1 MKITSKFL
9 LGTIIIFAAV
19 SCNTSNSSSSDAP
32 SSESNTDLYK
42 RLYDQSRELG
52 DMQTA
57 ATALQMLLLHDT
69 ANMEYMDSL
78 SRIYLNGG
86 MIEPGLAL
94 GEKVIKRNP
103 ENYGLLA
110 LVAAG
115 RAYNGQLDEAMNAYE
130 LLHEEEK
137 LYIHLYQMATIEAN
151 RQNLSNAI
159 KQLNTIVK
167 DRESVEMMDVRTAD
181 GGTQKVRVRAAAYFL
196 KAQIAG
202 AQNDVNSVQNYISR
216 ALEISPDYQ
225 EAMVAQQQLSAMQ
238 QQARAQGQQ
247 PNQRRNLSKIE
258 RDRLEFERF
267 KQQNQ

>member
-1 MKITSKFL
+1 MNITSKIFL
-9 LGTIIIFAAV
+9 SATLLAAL
-19 SCNTSNSSSSDAP
+19 SACNSSNFNSSDVP
-32 SSESNTDLYK
+32 SSQGNTDVYE

-57 ATALQMLLLHDT
+57 ATALQMLLLNDT

-86 MIEPGLAL
+86 MIEPGLTL
-94 GEKVIKRNP
+94 GEKVIERNP
-103 ENYGLLA
+103 ENYDLLV

-115 RAYNGQLDEAMNAYE
+115 RAYNGQLDEAMDAYE
-130 LLHEEEK
+130 LLYEKEK
-137 LYIHLYQMATIEAN
+137 LYLHLYQMATIEAN

-159 KQLNTIVK
+159 KHLNIIVK
-167 DRESVEMMDVRTAD
+167 DRESEEMMDVRTAE

-202 AQNDVNSVQNYISR
+202 AQNDVGSVQNYISK
-216 ALEISPDYQ
+216 ALAISPDYQ

-247 PNQRRNLSKIE
+247 PTQRRNLSKIE